1 MKPIFNRPP
10 PLGIR
15 LVIAVFLSMALIFT
29 DEQNPTLGKVRSF
42 FETAAGSIYYLA
54 NTPSTLLDSV
64 SENLVD
70 TTKLQ
75 IENKVLKEQL
85 REKNADLLL
94 LDQLKVENQRLR
106 LLLNSPLR
114 QDEYKKV
121 AEVLSADTDPYRLQV
136 VINQGEKDGAYIG
149 QPIIDEKGIVGQI
162 IAVGLHSARVL
173 LITDSSSS
181 IPLQI
186 LRNDVRLIASGTGR
200 YDELTLDNV
209 PRTIDVKQGDLLVTS
224 GLGGRYPEGYPVAIV
239 DKISRNNNNY
249 FATITAKP
257 LASLDRLRYLLLL
270 WPTNEELHQAGTLSP
285 QAVRE
290 AVKQRLSKPKI
301 DTKQPLNLQ
310 NSEAEIDNIEE
321 NLQNIPL
328 LNENPINDSQDDTP
342 EEIATPLAPK
352 SQLKGTKIQ

>member
-10 PLGIR
+10 PLGVR
-15 LVIAVFLSMALIFT
+15 LIIAIFLSITLMFY
-29 DEQNPTLGKVRSF
+29 DGQNHSFGKLRSL
-42 FETAAGSIYYLA
+42 FETAAGGIYYLA

-64 SENLVD
+64 SDNLVD

-114 QDEYKKV
+114 RDEYKKI
-121 AEVLSADTDPYRLQV
+121 AEVLTADTDPYRLQV

-149 QPIIDEKGIVGQI
+149 QPIIDEKGVVGQI

-173 LITDSSSS
+173 LITDASNS
-181 IPLQI
+181 IPLQV
-186 LRNDVRLIASGTGR
+186 LRNDVRVIASGTGH
-200 YDELTLDNV
+200 YDEIVLDNV
-209 PRTIDVKQGDLLVTS
+209 PRSIDIKQGDLLVTS

-239 DKISRNNNNY
+239 NSISRNNNNY

-270 WPTNEELHQAGTLSP
+270 WPTNDELHQAGSLSP
-285 QAVRE
+285 QAIRE
-290 AVKQRLSKPKI
+290 AVKQRLAKPQI

-310 NSEAEIDNIEE
+310 SSETDIDSIQE
-321 NLQNIPL
+321 NLQDNPIPNDTQ
-328 LNENPINDSQDDTP
+328 LNENQDDTP
-342 EEIATPLAPK
+342 EEVVSPLAPVQK
-352 SQLKGTKIQ
+352 NKTGKTQ